1 MMAATRNTRD
11 GHVPKYFYATGGRGR
26 ETVIYAYTQ
35 EAWGLGGS
43 LPSGG
48 NYRARTFT
56 GLAIVALIATVP
68 AILAPLFIL
77 VSVYAII
84 TSFPDLG
91 EMDTGLIWFVVS
103 LVCTA
108 LFTGGWLLSLHALRG
123 ELKARKRRKDR
134 GLPKPRY
141 GVTDDQARRWF
152 EDHPGAL
159 EITRENFPVST
170 RPFPGEPDYLPSHEK
185 RA

>member
-1 MMAATRNTRD
+1 MMAGTRNTMD
-11 GHVPKYFYATGGRGR
+11 GQVPKYFYATGGRGR
-26 ETVIYAYTQ
+26 ETVIYAYTH
-35 EAWGLGGS
+35 EEWGLGGS

-48 NYRARTFT
+48 NYQARTFT
-56 GLAIVALIATVP
+56 ALAIVALIATVP

-77 VSVYAII
+77 VSIYGII

-91 EMDTGLIWFVVS
+91 DMGKGLIWFVVS
-103 LVCTA
+103 IVCTA
-108 LFTGGWLLSLHALRG
+108 LFTGGWLLTLHALRG
-123 ELKARKRRKDR
+123 ELKTRKRRKDR

-152 EDHPGAL
+152 EDHPGTL
-159 EITRENFPVST
+159 EITRENFPFST
-170 RPFPGEPDYLPSHEK
+170 CPFPGEPDYLPSHEK